1 MATQRTSIKVEALDT
16 MRLEG
21 WLWTWMALSSI
32 SAGIVMGNVM
42 GGEGFHWG
50 GFFGGVLGGAIANIP
65 VIVGFYLVLRVIQNQ
80 LVNKAILWAW
90 YEDRQRS

>member
-16 MRLEG
+16 MRLEA
-21 WLWTWMALSSI
+21 WLWTWMVISSI
-32 SAGIVMGNVM
+32 SAGIVMGNLM

>member
-21 WLWTWMALSSI
+21 WLWTWMVISSI

-50 GFFGGVLGGAIANIP
+50 GFFGGVLGGATANIP